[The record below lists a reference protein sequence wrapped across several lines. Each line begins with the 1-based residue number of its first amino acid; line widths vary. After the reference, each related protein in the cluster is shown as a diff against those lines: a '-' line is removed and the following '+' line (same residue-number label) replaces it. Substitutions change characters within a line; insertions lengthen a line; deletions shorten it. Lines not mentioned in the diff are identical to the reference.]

1 MVSPITPPM
10 GNVMGNIKSMQI
22 QSSLR
27 SYIPLLQCLVLTISL
42 LSSHRSHFA
51 FLFLL
56 CRPIFRWTFR
66 LVIRNELG
74 FWPFYSIVH
83 LELLFLFFVQLA
95 CFVLSCFLTSRTS
108 WLEQEKKGNAC
119 FWALALPGPVQ
130 FGLIWAMSSPYGP
143 LISYGPI
150 QAHWAHTGP

>member
-42 LSSHRSHFA
+42 LSSHRSHIA
-51 FLFLL
+51 FLCLL

-66 LVIRNELG
+66 LVIRIELG
-74 FWPFYSIVH
+74 FWLFYWFVNLVS
-83 LELLFLFFVQLA
+83 LYFFFQLS

-108 WLEQEKKGNAC
+108 WLDQEKKGNVC
-119 FWALALPGPVQ
+119 FLALALPGPVQ
-130 FGLIWAMSSPYGP
+130 FGLIWAMASPYGP
-143 LISYGPI
+143 LISYEPI